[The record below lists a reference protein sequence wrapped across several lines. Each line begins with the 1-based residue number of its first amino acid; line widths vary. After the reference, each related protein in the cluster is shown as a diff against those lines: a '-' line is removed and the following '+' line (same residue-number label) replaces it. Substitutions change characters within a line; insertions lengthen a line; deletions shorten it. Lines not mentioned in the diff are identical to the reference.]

1 MKSIYL
7 IIFFILIILV
17 LTSKANIEGQINNK
31 MSIRGGGYKTW
42 LDEVNGYD
50 KNDPVN
56 RYAGIIGKSIT
67 SI

>member
-1 MKSIYL
+1 VVAIK
-7 IIFFILIILV
+7 
-17 LTSKANIEGQINNK
+17 
-31 MSIRGGGYKTW
+31 RGW
-42 LDEVNGYD
+42 IEVNGYD